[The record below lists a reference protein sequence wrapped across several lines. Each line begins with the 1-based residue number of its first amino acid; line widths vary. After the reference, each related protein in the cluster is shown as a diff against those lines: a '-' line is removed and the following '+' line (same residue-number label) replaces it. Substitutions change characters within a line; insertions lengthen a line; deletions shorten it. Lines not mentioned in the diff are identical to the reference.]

1 MIEDAGLACGVD
13 EATDSKTRRNAV
25 TEAPPEAEQERD
37 IRDGSG
43 AHARATFPSIESRVR
58 HVERGITGPRTRKRI
73 AQAEL
78 NDRCEGGLQLDGND
92 DGILDQSRAVAGAN

>member
-1 MIEDAGLACGVD
+1 MIEDTGLACGID

-25 TEAPPEAEQERD
+25 TEAPPQAEQERD

-58 HVERGITGPRTRKRI
+58 HIERGITGPGTRKRI
-73 AQAEL
+73 AHAQL
-78 NDRCEGGLQLDGND
+78 NDRCEGRLQLDGND
-92 DGILDQSRAVAGAN
+92 DGILDQRRAVAGTK